1 MKIFF
6 LSYRLTLFVKLLVF
20 NYITIVFMP
29 NCKKK
34 DLQPSQKF
42 WQRQH
47 FFVRKLIFN
56 NLTSFFL
63 LPKCCHCCQN
73 GVFVAKIAFFVA
85 KIA

>member
-34 DLQPSQKF
+34 IYNHHKNF
-42 WQRQH
+42 GNGN
-47 FFVRKLIFN
+47 I
-56 NLTSFFL
+56 FL
-63 LPKCCHCCQN
+63 LEN
-73 GVFVAKIAFFVA
+73 
-85 KIA
+85 